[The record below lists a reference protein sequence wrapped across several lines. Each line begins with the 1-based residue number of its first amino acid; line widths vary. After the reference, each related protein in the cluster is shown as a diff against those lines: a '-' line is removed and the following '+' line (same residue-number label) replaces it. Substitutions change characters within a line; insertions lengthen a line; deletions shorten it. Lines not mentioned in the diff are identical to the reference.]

1 MLRKNLSTEGT
12 DHRNLDG
19 FKTDFFCCYA
29 RCFGAAKNFLVA
41 TQEILEEILIK
52 NGRGPEINQL
62 PMNQNL

>member
-1 MLRKNLSTEGT
+1 MPWRENKGVA
-12 DHRNLDG
+12 NLDG
-19 FKTDFFCCYA
+19 FKTDFFSSYA

-52 NGRGPEINQL
+52 NGREPEINQL